1 MATFN
6 GERYVEEQLRSILEQ
21 LGDGDEVVL
30 IDDASTDDTLG
41 VVTSIGDG
49 RIRVM
54 RHSNNRGYVK
64 TFEEAI
70 MASRGEYILLSD
82 QDDVWL
88 PGRVNSMLRALRSD
102 AVVASNM
109 TILGSG
115 ERPRW
120 WMNSSQAR
128 QWRRNLVRIL
138 AGASGYYGCG
148 MGIRRDFVRV
158 ATPFPPFLYES
169 HDLWIALLGNR
180 ARSVGVVET
189 PTLER
194 RVHGD
199 NVTPN
204 RPRSLLKVLEAR
216 VMLLR
221 LLLVSGRRLHRAAAS
236 SK

>member
-21 LGDGDEVVL
+21 LGDRDEVVL

-41 VVTSIGDG
+41 VVANIGDG
-49 RIRVM
+49 RVRVM
-54 RHSNNRGYVK
+54 RHSTNRGYVK

-82 QDDVWL
+82 QDDRWL
-88 PGRVNSMLRALRSD
+88 SGRVSWMLGALRSN

-109 TILGSG
+109 TILGTG

-120 WMNSSQAR
+120 WMKSSQAR
-128 QWRRNLVRIL
+128 EWRRNVVRIL
-138 AGASGYYGCG
+138 VGTSGYYGCG
-148 MGIRRDFVRV
+148 MGIRRDFVRA
-158 ATPFPPFLYES
+158 ATPFPPFLHES

-180 ARSVGVVET
+180 ARSIGLVEA

-194 RVHGD
+194 RIHGD
-199 NVTPN
+199 NVTPV
-204 RPRSLLKVLEAR
+204 RPRSLGKVLEAR
-216 VMLLR
+216 IMLLR
-221 LLLVSGRRLHRAAAS
+221 LLLVSGRRLRRAAAGA
-236 SK
+236 K